1 MTALEVY
8 RGTGG
13 RRGDDVVDPLAASD
27 ACRLARGRAEMDE
40 RGQRR
45 NRVTAETIGA
55 FPGARPGALTRVEAD
70 DGAKIGDVA
79 SVRHTFEVGDDG
91 AVVSATHVEIKRPLG

>member
-8 RGTGG
+8 RGAGG
-13 RRGDDVVDPLAASD
+13 RRGDDVVDPLSASD
-27 ACRLARGRAEMDE
+27 ACRLARGRAELDK

-55 FPGARPGALTRVEAD
+55 FPGALTRVEAD
-70 DGAKIGDVA
+70 DGARIGDVA
-79 SVRHTFEVGDDG
+79 SARHTFEVGDDG
-91 AVVSATHVEIKRPLG
+91 AVVSATHVEIKRPLV